1 MKTLGIGAAVL
12 CLSGCTLLPIDER
25 HGGATIRFFKES
37 IECEI
42 AAVAIDP
49 RYGEFKLSKWVVK
62 TGLDL
67 TLIETIG
74 GDGKATVPTLN
85 PTLPTVFPSASLSGK
100 FTHAGH
106 IDFAVSIPEAIAKYG
121 NDCVGP
127 DPSQSHLGLAGWIAA
142 TLDQV
147 SPQNHG
153 GLTYTVDVDVTAN
166 AGARFGF
173 VFSIINTVDAG
184 FGYTREGVNHLVVSM
199 SEPTPP
205 PSTKP
210 IAVRVV
216 GPVRVIETKPAPAS
230 SQSSDSPQ
238 APAATSASPAVSA
251 PASAVGPAPRQRF
264 RATPQFPSRNPALDD
279 PNLNRLLQQQSPV
292 RLAPGTV
299 VR

>member
-1 MKTLGIGAAVL
+1 MRTLGIGVVVL

-25 HGGATIRFFKES
+25 HGGATIRFFKDS

-42 AAVAIDP
+42 AAVAINP
-49 RYGEFKLSKWVVK
+49 RYSEFQLSKWVVK

-67 TLIETIG
+67 TLIDTIG

-85 PTLPTVFPSASLSGK
+85 PTLPTVFPSASLTGK

-106 IDFAVSIPEAIAKYG
+106 IDFAISIPEAIARYG

-153 GLTYTVDVDVTAN
+153 GLSYTVDVDVTAN
-166 AGARFGF
+166 ASARFGF

-184 FGYTREGVNHLVVSM
+184 FAYTREGVNHLVVSM
-199 SEPTPP
+199 SEPAPP

-216 GPVRVIETKPAPAS
+216 GPVKVIETKPAPAS
-230 SQSSDSPQ
+230 GQSSDSPQ
-238 APAATSASPAVSA
+238 APAAATAPPTASA
-251 PASAVGPAPRQRF
+251 PASAVGPSAPRPRF
-264 RATPQFPSRNPALDD
+264 RTPQFPPRNPALDD
-279 PNLNRLLQQQSPV
+279 PNLNRLLLQQSPV